1 MIDKDF
7 ELYLLNKYM
16 KASDILFRDG
26 IFHSKGEMRRSI
38 IQSVIKI
45 NGELV
50 TDVDQEFMI
59 GKDVAIQRGNKKYFN
74 GKEWRSLEIDPVK
87 IVLFGRI
94 EDHASQETIDSYE
107 KFTGGEYF
115 PKNWQ

>member
-38 IQSVIKI
+38 IQSSIKI

-50 TDVDQEFMI
+50 TDVDQEFII
-59 GKDVAIQRGNKKYFN
+59 GIDTFIQRGKKQYLN
-74 GKEWRSLEIDPVK
+74 GKE
-87 IVLFGRI
+87 
-94 EDHASQETIDSYE
+94 YE
-107 KFTGGEYF
+107 
-115 PKNWQ
+115 

>member
-50 TDVDQEFMI
+50 TDVDQEFI
-59 GKDVAIQRGNKKYFN
+59 VGIDTFVQRNKKQYLNGREFN
-74 GKEWRSLEIDPVK
+74 FPNSNPSKLVVYDIPKDFIDT
-87 IVLFGRI
+87 F
-94 EDHASQETIDSYE
+94 E
-107 KFTGGEYF
+107 KF
-115 PKNWQ
+115 NR